1 MNLIT
6 RTEAQK
12 ITGYSKCHFQRLINA
27 GRVPKPVARYGRSY
41 MYDRCAIELFAAT
54 KKPTAG

>member
-1 MNLIT
+1 MDIIT

-27 GRVPKPVARYGRSY
+27 GTVPKPVARYGRSY
-41 MYDRCAIELFAAT
+41 MYDRRAIELFAST
-54 KKPTAG
+54 KKPATG

>member
-12 ITGYSKCHFQRLINA
+12 ITGYSKCHFQRMINA
-27 GRVPKPVARYGRSY
+27 GIVPKPVARYGRSY
-41 MYDRCAIELFAAT
+41 MYDRRAIELFAAT
-54 KKPTAG
+54 KKPATG